1 MISRRFDTYLA
12 RLAPRVMATVLVTFG
27 CGGAAMAKR
36 SAPMMVTTP
45 GSAGAAA
52 TASAGEGAPQLQE
65 QLVIE
70 GEIEV
75 EVDDVAKVV
84 DAIRER
90 VRDARGRVV
99 REGLGGG
106 ARSWSG
112 SMKVRLPPDQ
122 VPPFI
127 DWLGDVGEIERKESR
142 ADDVSR
148 TLFDQK
154 IALDNL
160 ELTLARLRK
169 LLEHEQL
176 ATKDVL
182 EIEKEMTRVRG
193 EIERIKGERR
203 WLQDRVAFAT
213 LDIQISRRKGAILK
227 AKAKFYPGVRASSL
241 ILLDPAGRKRVRF
254 GGGAVIHFTPEA
266 RSSLEID
273 VFQKT
278 GDEKRAVI
286 ATLGG
291 ATYSDF
297 LGRGRRCFLNP
308 FLGMRIGY
316 GYLDGSAFVAVGEA
330 GVELYKQKYLMLDAS
345 VRVTTFI
352 DDDGA
357 DVGVVAAGGRVVPF

>member
-1 MISRRFDTYLA
+1 
-12 RLAPRVMATVLVTFG
+12 
-27 CGGAAMAKR
+27 MAKR
-36 SAPMMVTTP
+36 PAPMMVSSP
-45 GSAGAAA
+45 GGAAV
-52 TASAGEGAPQLQE
+52 TASASGGDQAPQLQE

-70 GEIEV
+70 GEISV
-75 EVDDVAKVV
+75 EVDDVPSVV

-90 VRDARGRVV
+90 VRSAGGRIV

-106 ARSWSG
+106 AHSWTG
-112 SMKVRLPPDQ
+112 SMKVRLPPEH
-122 VPPFI
+122 VTPFVA
-127 DWLGDVGEIERKESR
+127 WLGKTGDIERKDIR

-154 IALDNL
+154 IALENL

-176 ATKDVL
+176 ATKDIL
-182 EIEKEMTRVRG
+182 EVEKEMTRVRG

-213 LDIQISRRKGAILK
+213 LDIELSRRKGAILK

-241 ILLDPAGRKRVRF
+241 ILFDPDGRKRVRF

-266 RSSLEID
+266 RSSLDID

-278 GDEKRAVI
+278 GDEKSAVI

-291 ATYSDF
+291 AAYSDF

-308 FLGMRIGY
+308 FLGLRIGY

-330 GVELYKQKYLMLDAS
+330 GVELYKQKYLMIDAS
-345 VRVTTFI
+345 LRVTTFI
-352 DDDGA
+352 DDNGA
-357 DVGVVAAGGRVVPF
+357 DVGLVAAGGVVVPF

>member
-1 MISRRFDTYLA
+1 MQ
-12 RLAPRVMATVLVTFG
+12 
-27 CGGAAMAKR
+27 R
-36 SAPMMVTTP
+36 SAST
-45 GSAGAAA
+45 GAQ
-52 TASAGEGAPQLQE
+52 APQLQE

-70 GEIEV
+70 GEISV
-75 EVDDVAKVV
+75 AVADVPQVV

-90 VRDARGRVV
+90 VRGAGGRIV
-99 REGLGGG
+99 REELGGG

-112 SMKVRLPPDQ
+112 SMKVRLPPEQ
-122 VPPFI
+122 VTPFVT
-127 DWLGDVGEIERKESR
+127 WLGESGEIERKEIR

-154 IALDNL
+154 IALENL

-176 ATKDVL
+176 ATKDIL
-182 EIEKEMTRVRG
+182 EVEKEMTRVRG

-213 LDIQISRRKGAILK
+213 LDIEISRRKGAILK
-227 AKAKFYPGVRASSL
+227 AQAKFYPGVRASSL
-241 ILLDPAGRKRVRF
+241 ILLDPNGRKRVRF

-266 RSSLEID
+266 RSSLEVD
-273 VFQKT
+273 VFPKT
-278 GDEKRAVI
+278 GDEKTAVI

-291 ATYSDF
+291 AAYSDF

-316 GYLDGSAFVAVGEA
+316 GYLDGSAFVAVAEA
-330 GVELYKQKYLMLDAS
+330 GVELYKHKYLMVDAS
-345 VRVTTFI
+345 LRATAFI

-357 DVGVVAAGGRVVPF
+357 DVGLVAAGGLVVPF